1 MDMSFSNQA
10 LCAEYLSQQGKTL
23 KPDVYLV
30 PTKIDDLIA
39 ELKLESMR
47 IKIDKLTDEQKRY
60 SEGWTE
66 GTS

>member
-10 LCAEYLSQQGKTL
+10 LCAEYLSQQGKML

-30 PTKIDDLIA
+30 PTKIDNLVA
-39 ELKLESMR
+39 ELKLESMG

-60 SEGWTE
+60 SEGWAE